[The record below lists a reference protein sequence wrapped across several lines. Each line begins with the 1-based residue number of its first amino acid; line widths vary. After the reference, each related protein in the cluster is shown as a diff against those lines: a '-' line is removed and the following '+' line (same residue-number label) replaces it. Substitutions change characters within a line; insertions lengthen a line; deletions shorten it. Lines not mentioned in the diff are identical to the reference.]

1 MFDQMIGDMI
11 TTGMAN
17 ESQQTLWKENY
28 VRDRGIFSDT
38 DRRFLFG
45 IKEYESET
53 GYFDRRRAIK
63 TRLRNGIPDLAFFS
77 LVDERDRERLI
88 NELPSDELADGTQGL
103 IEFLLEYH
111 DEDMRKLSKL
121 LERAILGAINR
132 DLEKIRYGGGV
143 LNVDVTIDV
152 KQDYDS
158 EEIYERFKETG
169 GSDLTP
175 AEVGVLVRDGKI
187 GTEEM
192 EALRVENTS

>member
-1 MFDQMIGDMI
+1 VTLTAGFYLGLKNTRVRLDISTAVGQLKRVS
-11 TTGMAN
+11 GM
-17 ESQQTLWKENY
+17 
-28 VRDRGIFSDT
+28 G
-38 DRRFLFG
+38 
-45 IKEYESET
+45 
-53 GYFDRRRAIK
+53 
-63 TRLRNGIPDLAFFS
+63 
-77 LVDERDRERLI
+77 
-88 NELPSDELADGTQGL
+88 
-103 IEFLLEYH
+103 EYH